1 MSVMGLR
8 TMMSMMELRMME
20 WSLRRRLRF
29 SWILMRRRM
38 VSKKL
43 CTCVVLLLYRPYQ
56 QMIMKSLS

>member
-1 MSVMGLR
+1 
-8 TMMSMMELRMME
+8 MMELRMME

-29 SWILMRRRM
+29 SWMLMRRRM

-43 CTCVVLLLYRPYQ
+43 CTCVVLLLYHPYQ